1 MMQIQRQ
8 KEFDNLE
15 TYHRWLEHTY
25 ELRIK
30 IIDGHKLKEELNA
43 FTPAKWKQIKVNGF
57 HVLGD
62 WKEWGS

>member
-1 MMQIQRQ
+1 MQTQRQ

-30 IIDGHKLKEELNA
+30 IIDEHEHELKEGLNA
-43 FTPAKWKQIKVNGF
+43 LTPTKRKQIK
-57 HVLGD
+57 D
-62 WKEWGS
+62 